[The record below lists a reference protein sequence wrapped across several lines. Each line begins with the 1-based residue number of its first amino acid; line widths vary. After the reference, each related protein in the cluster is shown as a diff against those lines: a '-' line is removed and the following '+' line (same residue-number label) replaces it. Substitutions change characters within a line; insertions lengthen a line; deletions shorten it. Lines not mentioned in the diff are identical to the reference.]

1 MIHRGRRH
9 DECDPFSPLKFIRNS
24 WLLPVLFRA
33 LRGRYIAMLD
43 SDDCA
48 VSDRL
53 EKQVAFL
60 DRHMDDVEVG
70 SWVRAMDRDGR
81 PLKRIKKQ
89 PVLLEKV
96 KAQLLFN
103 YCISHCSV
111 MGRTAVL
118 LEHGHRN
125 DFFRC

>member
-1 MIHRGRRH
+1 MSGSALG
-9 DECDPFSPLKFIRNS
+9 DGGALSPLAGPAIGER
-24 WLLPVLFRA
+24 LF
-33 LRGRYIAMLD
+33 
-43 SDDCA
+43 
-48 VSDRL
+48 
-53 EKQVAFL
+53 AFL
-60 DRHMDDVEVG
+60 DRHTEDVKVG
-70 SWVRAMDRDGR
+70 SWVRAMDRDGW

-89 PVLLEKV
+89 PVLLDEV

-118 LEHGHRN
+118 REHRHHN